1 MMRLIA
7 FLRDSYRE
15 AVSGWMLQVMLLFAG
30 VVVLFL
36 AGISLRPMALDDQLR
51 LMLKGLSQTLRFQP
65 GYADMGSPEFTAR
78 NVKASNPA
86 EPWKSDYAFEVVV
99 GTASPEARAK
109 FKEGVRAAGTPA
121 SRAGVKTLI
130 QATFPNLENVEVA
143 SVPAEEVAPSEVVY
157 AVTSRGTSSK
167 DVTEWRHEPSLFF
180 FYDVPFLMMSPR
192 EYIYLIEK
200 WLINGAGAWLLLAVS
215 VVVTAGFVPNMLGKG
230 TIDLLVSK
238 PVSKPFVLLA
248 KYLGGLTFVALITT
262 IAVLGVWAVLGLR
275 TGIWSPNFLLTVPI
289 LTFYFAVL
297 YAVSTLAAVLTRNSL
312 VAILATLLAWSVF
325 WAVGKVNDGVQNRYD
340 AEAKQAQR
348 TDGAEADDDDE
359 PENPFA
365 PKKPKAGIDPDAPLW
380 LVLPKWAFPVVRV
393 VHLVTPR
400 TYQIDASLAR
410 TIAAG
415 VLSEREMKQQGYGKP
430 PRESWPEMI
439 GVSLAFVALCLSLA
453 CARMVTRDG

>member
-1 MMRLIA
+1 MRLIA

-15 AVSGWMLQVMLLFAG
+15 AVSGWMLQVILLFAG

-230 TIDLLVSK
+230 TIDLLV
-238 PVSKPFVLLA
+238 
-248 KYLGGLTFVALITT
+248 
-262 IAVLGVWAVLGLR
+262 
-275 TGIWSPNFLLTVPI
+275 
-289 LTFYFAVL
+289 
-297 YAVSTLAAVLTRNSL
+297 
-312 VAILATLLAWSVF
+312 
-325 WAVGKVNDGVQNRYD
+325 
-340 AEAKQAQR
+340 
-348 TDGAEADDDDE
+348 
-359 PENPFA
+359 
-365 PKKPKAGIDPDAPLW
+365 
-380 LVLPKWAFPVVRV
+380 
-393 VHLVTPR
+393 
-400 TYQIDASLAR
+400 
-410 TIAAG
+410 
-415 VLSEREMKQQGYGKP
+415 
-430 PRESWPEMI
+430 
-439 GVSLAFVALCLSLA
+439 
-453 CARMVTRDG
+453 